1 MMRDILLRAAT
12 RDLQSVHTALAE
24 AFLAPG
30 RRRDFLFS
38 PTPLPGGNFGAWV
51 RINDPAETRGRE
63 VVVPEVGAE
72 SDFILRAF
80 AAGKGPDG
88 KKRGFPAAPK
98 FDAARTKWLERQG
111 GAHGF
116 AVVRATFTVE
126 GATVRR
132 PAGIFGFNVTIF
144 AGRLKVADAVKFQT
158 ALQNGIGTRRGY
170 GCGMLIPLPDGGANS
185 ESNHPTRP
193 NQPDKRRTP

>member
-38 PTPLPGGNFGAWV
+38 PTPLPDGNFGAWV
-51 RINDPAETRGRE
+51 RSNDPAETRGRE

-98 FDAARTKWLERQG
+98 FDPARTKWLERQG
-111 GAHGF
+111 GVHGF

-126 GATVRR
+126 GATIRR
-132 PAGIFGFNVTIF
+132 PAGIFGFNVTVF
-144 AGRLKVADAVKFQT
+144 AGRLKVADAVKFQA
-158 ALQNGIGTRRGY
+158 ALRDGIGTRRGY
-170 GCGMLIPLPDGGANS
+170 GCGMLIPLPDGADSG
-185 ESNHPTRP
+185 P
-193 NQPDKRRTP
+193 NQPTKRSAP